1 ETAQRRYDLSQA
13 RTAQHDATYGLLTAM
28 DVPPTTQLHIVDI
41 SARPLPQ
48 PSGGAIHLLLSQALR
63 QRPDL
68 IAAVARLRATDEQIA
83 LARSNFLPKLSFSGN
98 IGANVGQIS
107 VDGMPYTGVKEPQA
121 GIFLRFD
128 WPLYQGGLLQNRLL
142 EAQSQHDAAADA
154 VQETRDQALREVALA
169 YDQLDTGLQQ
179 YDAARAFLTAS
190 QTAFSS
196 ASDSF
201 AHGIATYTDT
211 ATAESA
217 LAAARADV
225 ARAHTQ
231 SLINAAA
238 LGFATGAL
246 NANIAAGLPGA
257 ER

>member
-1 ETAQRRYDLSQA
+1 
-13 RTAQHDATYGLLTAM
+13 M
-28 DVPPTTQLHIVDI
+28 N
-41 SARPLPQ
+41 
-48 PSGGAIHLLLSQALR
+48 GA
-63 QRPDL
+63 
-68 IAAVARLRATDEQIA
+68 
-83 LARSNFLPKLSFSGN
+83 
-98 IGANVGQIS
+98 
-107 VDGMPYTGVKEPQA
+107 PYTSVREPQA
-121 GIFLRFD
+121 GVFLRLD

-142 EAQSQHDAAADA
+142 EAQSQKDAAADA
-154 VQETRDQALREVALA
+154 VQEIRDQALREVALA

-179 YDAARAFLTAS
+179 YDSARAFLTAS

-211 ATAESA
+211 AAAESA

-238 LGFATGAL
+238 LAFATGAL
-246 NANIAAGLPGA
+246 NTSTAAGLLGA